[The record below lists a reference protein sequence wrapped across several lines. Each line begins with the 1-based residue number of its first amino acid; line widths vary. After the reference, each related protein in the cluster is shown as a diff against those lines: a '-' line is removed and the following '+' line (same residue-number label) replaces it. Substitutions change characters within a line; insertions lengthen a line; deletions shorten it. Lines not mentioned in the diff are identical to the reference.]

1 MLNNTIQKK
10 SLKNNVY
17 LYIRKNF
24 FFSFRSTNR
33 AIERTINLKSIS
45 LENEMNWL
53 TSSLV
58 IGLLNRAFYF
68 KS

>member
-1 MLNNTIQKK
+1 MFI
-10 SLKNNVY
+10 
-17 LYIRKNF
+17 YISEKIF
-24 FFSFRSTNR
+24 FFSFRSANR

-68 KS
+68 RS